1 MTIWVLAEHWRG
13 QISEVTYEMLGL
25 ARELAPKVEAVLL
38 GHNIR
43 ELGEK
48 LGEADSVLYVDH
60 PALAEATPEVYAEA
74 LATLLKERQPKALL
88 IPLTNLSWDLGALLA
103 ARLETPFIN
112 SCKNV
117 SITDGTIQATCLL
130 YGGKIEVTASSEASM
145 TILGILPGARP
156 ARRTERVPPIDTVPV
171 ALPETP
177 KVKFIRYLEQEVG
190 DLDITKLDVLVAVG
204 RGIGDQENL
213 TVAEELAKA
222 LGGAVCGSRPVI
234 DQGWLPA
241 TRQVGSSGVQVK
253 PKFYLA
259 LGISGAPEHTEGM
272 KNSEL
277 IVAVNT
283 DSAAPIFNVAHYGV
297 VADASDMLHALLE
310 ALRRPKG

>member
-1 MTIWVLAEHWRG
+1 MTVWVFAEHWRG
-13 QISEVTYEMLGL
+13 QISEVTYEMLSL

-38 GHNIR
+38 GHNMR

-48 LGEADSVLYVDH
+48 LGEADAVLYADC
-60 PALAEATPEVYAEA
+60 PALADATPEVYAEA
-74 LATLLKERQPKALL
+74 LAMLLKERQPKALL

-103 ARLETPFIN
+103 AQLNVPFVN

-117 SITDGTIQATCLL
+117 FVVDGTIQATCLL
-130 YGGKIEVTASSEASM
+130 YGGKIEVTAASEAPM

-156 ARRTERVPPIDTVPV
+156 ARRTERMPPIETVHV

-177 KVKFIRYLEQEVG
+177 KVKFVKYIEPAAG

-213 TVAEELAKA
+213 AVAEELAKT

-241 TRQVGSSGVQVK
+241 TRQVGSSGIQVK

-283 DSAAPIFNVAHYGV
+283 DPAAPIFNVAHYGV
-297 VADASDMLHALLE
+297 VAEASDMLHALVD